1 MLSKNSHVLALELNI
16 FQQVLT
22 VLFNLIKYVFYSS
35 IYEFMNWI
43 EQQEQWL
50 YMISPTVKL

>member
-1 MLSKNSHVLALELNI
+1 MALELNI

-43 EQQEQWL
+43 EQQEQ
-50 YMISPTVKL
+50 

>member
-22 VLFNLIKYVFYSS
+22 VLFDLIKYVFYSS